1 MALLAFDIDKGP
13 VASLVVQAAERR
25 VEFRG
30 IIQIVA
36 HRGTSV
42 CVGPRALRMNP
53 IARKAVKFTFL
64 NTYSG
69 KSRLATSTSG
79 DPWPQH

>member
-1 MALLAFDIDKGP
+1 MALLALDVDEGP
-13 VASLVVQAAERR
+13 VAALFVQAVQRR

-30 IIQIVA
+30 IVLLLA

-42 CVGPRALRMNP
+42 CVGPRALRPNKT
-53 IARKAVKFTFL
+53 AQKAVKFTFL

-69 KSRLATSTSG
+69 NPRLATSTKG